1 MAELAEQTRQA
12 SSKSAKLLNTPVLL
26 LYLEAEN
33 WVRKEENT
41 NRARVLSSRKSEK
54 DFTVGAR
61 TNFAESRLVE
71 GKGDGA
77 DMPKICCKFEYY
89 VGLSNLI
96 HISNRDVLSKPNIKS
111 P

>member
-61 TNFAESRLVE
+61 TNFKESRLVE
-71 GKGDGA
+71 GKEDGA
-77 DMPKICCKFEYY
+77 NMPKICCKFQVEIQIA
-89 VGLSNLI
+89 N
-96 HISNRDVLSKPNIKS
+96 
-111 P
+111 